1 MKLDLN
7 TIDIFGGKIS
17 DKGNLFFSG
26 EIENSWCILYRDC
39 SSFETENFYKIIN
52 LFDDS
57 LIQNF
62 CFFRN
67 INEAILT
74 FQFQKKE
81 KFRNSLIV
89 IGGMKSIPFL
99 KRFLEQHYFT
109 EKKILAGFN
118 FFHSLGNFDM
128 VTLYLEFL
136 EREILYQ
143 QVQIEGKSYLNI
155 QYRNID
161 IQLSYS
167 QISKSKICFLLGIN
181 DRKFNVRNHFM
192 FQSIIRQ
199 KLIW

>member
-26 EIENSWCILYRDC
+26 EIANSWCILYRDC
-39 SSFETENFYKIIN
+39 SSFEAENFFKIIN
-52 LFDDS
+52 LYDDV

-74 FQFQKKE
+74 FQLQKKE

-109 EKKILAGFN
+109 EKKILTRFN

-128 VTLYLEFL
+128 VALYLEFL
-136 EREILYQ
+136 EKEILYQ

-167 QISKSKICFLLGIN
+167 QISKSKIGYLLGIS

-192 FQSIIRQ
+192 FQSIMRQ
-199 KLIW
+199 NLIW

>member
-1 MKLDLN
+1 MQLELD
-7 TIDIFGGKIS
+7 TIDLFGGTIS
-17 DKGNLFFSG
+17 GNGNLYFKG
-26 EIENSWCILYRDC
+26 KIKNSWSILYKDLTNV
-39 SSFETENFYKIIN
+39 ETTDFFLIIKP
-52 LFDDS
+52 FDDAMVHQ
-57 LIQNF
+57 LY
-62 CFFRN
+62 FFRN
-67 INEAILT
+67 LKEAMLL
-74 FQFQKKE
+74 FQIKNKSYFKNA
-81 KFRNSLIV
+81 RIV
-89 IGGMKSIPFL
+89 IAGMKSIPFL

-109 EKKILAGFN
+109 EKKILARFN